1 MALQRLEN
9 YVCILLAIA
18 CLAASSFVPAP
29 GYQGQVSFNGFA
41 VPGVTVTATQ
51 DEKKFVA
58 VTNDQGVFTFPD
70 ITNGTWTIEVVMSGF
85 ASMKDQVVVGPN
97 MPVAPPWELKML
109 ALDEMKAET
118 AAPVTVATAPPPQP
132 KSDDTKAPATTS
144 AAKQPGKADT
154 TKAPAKPGAPATPP
168 ATPGQNAVPP
178 AAAPADEPDQ
188 RAADG
193 FLINGSVNNG
203 AASPFA
209 QLAAFGNSRA
219 GGRSLYNGGIGFIID
234 NSALDASP
242 YALSGHATTKATFNR
257 IIGSANFGGPLK
269 IPHLLKNGPTFFI
282 GYQWTRNNNDS
293 ILQGIVPTLAERT
306 GDLSAFPANSIF
318 NPTTGL
324 PFAGNMIPVSPQA
337 NALLNLY
344 PNPTLVPTP
353 TSPYNYQAPIISDTH
368 QDALNSRLT
377 KTVGRKDTFSG
388 GFGFQSTRVS
398 SPNLFGFV
406 DTTDSLGL
414 NLTGQWSHR
423 FSPRLGQTVT
433 YRFSR
438 SAITVVPNFANVT
451 NISGDAG
458 ITGNNQEPTNWGPPA
473 LGFSNING
481 LSDGQSSHNRTQTQ
495 SVGYSMLWS
504 HRNHSITFGGDFLR
518 REVNLLSQQD
528 PRGSFIFNGTA
539 TSQFIGGQAQP
550 NTGNDFADFLLGVP
564 DTSSIAFGNADKY
577 FRQSVYDAYVDD
589 DWRVT
594 PQLSVHIGARWDYG
608 SPMNELFGR
617 LVNLDIAS
625 NFGAV
630 APVLANN
637 PTGTVTNQTYPS
649 SLIHPDKHGIQP
661 RLGISWRPISGSS
674 ILVKAGYAVNFD
686 TSVYQSIASQMAQQ
700 SPLSK
705 SLLVQDS
712 AACPLTLANGF
723 NTCPSTTANTF
734 AVDPNF
740 RVGYVQT
747 WQLSVQRDLP
757 WSLQVTATYL
767 GNKGT
772 RGAQEFLPNTNPP
785 GTLVNPCPGCPVG
798 FAFLTSNGNSTREAG
813 TLQVRRRL
821 RAGLTSTLQYTFSKS
836 IDDDSTI
843 GGLGAAGAGG
853 GCSVCAQDWRN
864 LGGQR
869 GLSNFDQRHLLTAQ
883 WQYSTGMGLGGK
895 TLLSGWRGRLYKE
908 WTFVNTIT
916 VGSGL
921 PQTPLINEIVPGTG
935 FSGTIRPDRTTTPIY
950 PAVQAGAFLNLG
962 AFALPATGQWGNA
975 GRNSITGPGQ
985 FSLNA
990 SLARSFHLKDR
1001 YNLDLRFDST
1011 NLLNHVTYTGW
1022 NSGISQSG
1030 ADALHNPFFGF
1041 AAGTNPMRTV
1051 RTTLRLRF

>member
-1 MALQRLEN
+1 
-9 YVCILLAIA
+9 
-18 CLAASSFVPAP
+18 
-29 GYQGQVSFNGFA
+29 
-41 VPGVTVTATQ
+41 
-51 DEKKFVA
+51 
-58 VTNDQGVFTFPD
+58 
-70 ITNGTWTIEVVMSGF
+70 
-85 ASMKDQVVVGPN
+85 
-97 MPVAPPWELKML
+97 
-109 ALDEMKAET
+109 
-118 AAPVTVATAPPPQP
+118 
-132 KSDDTKAPATTS
+132 
-144 AAKQPGKADT
+144 
-154 TKAPAKPGAPATPP
+154 
-168 ATPGQNAVPP
+168 
-178 AAAPADEPDQ
+178 
-188 RAADG
+188 
-193 FLINGSVNNG
+193 
-203 AASPFA
+203 
-209 QLAAFGNSRA
+209 
-219 GGRSLYNGGIGFIID
+219 
-234 NSALDASP
+234 
-242 YALSGHATTKATFNR
+242 
-257 IIGSANFGGPLK
+257 
-269 IPHLLKNGPTFFI
+269 
-282 GYQWTRNNNDS
+282 
-293 ILQGIVPTLAERT
+293 
-306 GDLSAFPANSIF
+306 
-318 NPTTGL
+318 
-324 PFAGNMIPVSPQA
+324 
-337 NALLNLY
+337 
-344 PNPTLVPTP
+344 
-353 TSPYNYQAPIISDTH
+353 
-368 QDALNSRLT
+368 
-377 KTVGRKDTFSG
+377 
-388 GFGFQSTRVS
+388 
-398 SPNLFGFV
+398 
-406 DTTDSLGL
+406 
-414 NLTGQWSHR
+414 
-423 FSPRLGQTVT
+423 
-433 YRFSR
+433 
-438 SAITVVPNFANVT
+438 
-451 NISGDAG
+451 
-458 ITGNNQEPTNWGPPA
+458 
-473 LGFSNING
+473 
-481 LSDGQSSHNRTQTQ
+481 
-495 SVGYSMLWS
+495 MLWS